1 MARKVHPMKN
11 ILHIASSSNLH
22 NSVSREIGTAAV
34 DELKKAHHGAKVI
47 TRDLV
52 QNPVPHIAPA
62 FVDNMYTNP
71 DAPELAL
78 SRELAAELVASDIIV
93 LEAPMY
99 NFNIPSVL
107 KAWIDHIA
115 RAGLTFKYGPMG
127 VEGLLKGKKVI
138 LVMGRGGVY
147 TEGPMKVMDYQET
160 YLRAVFGFLG
170 ITDIEALVIEGVG
183 MGTAKRAESLAKAKA
198 KIASITTKKAA

>member
-1 MARKVHPMKN
+1 MH
-11 ILHIASSSNLH
+11 
-22 NSVSREIGTAAV
+22 
-34 DELKKAHHGAKVI
+34 
-47 TRDLV
+47 DLV

-62 FVDNMYTNP
+62 FVDVLYTKP

-78 SRELAAELVASDIIV
+78 SRTLVAEILASDIIV

-107 KAWIDHIA
+107 KAWIDHIV
-115 RAGLTFKYGPMG
+115 RAGLTFTYSASG

-138 LVMGRGGVY
+138 LVLGRGGMY

-160 YLRAVFGFLG
+160 YLRAVLGFVG
-170 ITDIEALVIEGVG
+170 ITDIDTVLIEGVG
-183 MGTAKRAESLAKAKA
+183 MGVEKREEALASAKK

>member
-1 MARKVHPMKN
+1 MKT

-22 NSVSREIGTAAV
+22 NSVSREIGAAAAE
-34 DELKKAHHGAKVI
+34 ELKNAHPGAKVVM
-47 TRDLV
+47 RDLV

-62 FVDNMYTNP
+62 FVDTMYTKP

-78 SRELAAELVASDIIV
+78 SRELVAELFASDIIL

-115 RAGLTFKYGPMG
+115 RAGLTFKYGANG
-127 VEGLLKGKKVI
+127 VEGLLKGKKAV
-138 LVMGRGGVY
+138 LVLGRGGVY
-147 TEGPMKVMDYQET
+147 AEGPMKAMDYQET
-160 YLRAVFGFLG
+160 YLRAVLGFVG
-170 ITDIEALVIEGVG
+170 ITDVEVILIEGVG
-183 MGTAKRAESLAKAKA
+183 MGPEKRSDSLTKARA
-198 KIASITTKKAA
+198 KIADLAAKNAA

>member
-1 MARKVHPMKN
+1 MKT

-22 NSVSREIGTAAV
+22 NSVSREIGTATV
-34 DELKKAHHGAKVI
+34 DELKKAPHGVKVI

-78 SRELAAELVASDIIV
+78 SRELVAELVASDIIV

-115 RAGLTFKYGPMG
+115 RAGLTFKYGAGG
-127 VEGLLKGKKVI
+127 VEGLLKGKQAV
-138 LVMGRGGVY
+138 LVLGRGGMY
-147 TEGPMKVMDYQET
+147 AEGPMKAMDYQET
-160 YLRAVFGFLG
+160 YLRAVLGFVG
-170 ITDIEALVIEGVG
+170 ITDVEVVLIDGVG
-183 MGTAKRAESLAKAKA
+183 MGAEKRADSLAKAKA
-198 KIASITTKKAA
+198 KITALATRKAA